1 MNKIEQNAVWI
12 FALLRKEKLEEKV
25 SQMLT
30 VWLGLY
36 KVSK

>member
-12 FALLRKEKLEEKV
+12 FALFRKEKLEEKV

-30 VWLGLY
+30 IWLGLY